1 MAAKVITAI
10 DAESAALIRVHC
22 LYAGAAPPH
31 HIHIEA
37 TCHMQS
43 RADDSNGKTARK
55 TEEAKIKDDQRRK
68 ADKRKGK

>member
-22 LYAGAAPPH
+22 LYAGAAPPYSH
-31 HIHIEA
+31 RS
-37 TCHMQS
+37 HMQS
-43 RADDSNGKTARK
+43 RAGDSNGKTARK